1 MKFARLVFLIAGIY
15 GLLLLAPVYF
25 LESKIIPAITHPE
38 FYYGFIGI
46 AIAWQLAFF
55 VVSRDPVRFR
65 PIMVAAIVEKTA
77 YGLAV
82 VILYLLN
89 RLAALPAA
97 IGAVDLLFAVLFAA
111 AYAFTGMQV
120 APVRRSASVR

>member
-1 MKFARLVFLIAGIY
+1 MRFARLVFMIAGIY
-15 GLLLLAPVYF
+15 GLLLLVPVYF
-25 LESKIIPAITHPE
+25 LESQIVPPITHPE
-38 FYYGFIGI
+38 FFYGFVGI
-46 AIAWQLAFF
+46 AIAWQIAFL
-55 VVSRDPVRFR
+55 VVARNPVRFR
-65 PIMVAAIVEKTA
+65 PIMVAAIIEKTS

-89 RLAALPAA
+89 RLAPLPTA

-120 APVRRSASVR
+120 APVQRPASVR

>member
-1 MKFARLVFLIAGIY
+1 VKFARLVFLIAGVY
-15 GLLLLAPVYF
+15 GLLLLMPLYF
-25 LESKIIPAITHPE
+25 LESKIAHDLPPAITHPE
-38 FYYGFIGI
+38 FFYGFAGLG
-46 AIAWQLAFF
+46 IAWQIAFLI
-55 VVSRDPVRFR
+55 VGRDPARFR
-65 PIMVAAIVEKTA
+65 PIMVAAIIEKTS

-89 RLAALPAA
+89 RLEALPTA

-120 APVRRSASVR
+120 APVKK

>member
-1 MKFARLVFLIAGIY
+1 MRFARLVFLIAGIY
-15 GLLLLAPVYF
+15 GLLPLVPVYF
-25 LESKIIPAITHPE
+25 LESQIVPPITHPE
-38 FYYGFIGI
+38 FFYGFAGI
-46 AIAWQLAFF
+46 AIAWQIAFL
-55 VVSRDPVRFR
+55 VVARNPVRFR
-65 PIMVAAIVEKTA
+65 PIMVAAIIEKTS

-89 RLAALPAA
+89 RLAPLPTA

-120 APVRRSASVR
+120 APVRRPASVR

>member
-25 LESKIIPAITHPE
+25 LESKIVPAITHPE
-38 FYYGFIGI
+38 FFYGFVGI
-46 AIAWQLAFF
+46 AIAWQIAFL
-55 VVSRDPVRFR
+55 VVGRDPVRFR
-65 PIMVAAIVEKTA
+65 PIMVAAIVEKTG

>member
-15 GLLLLAPVYF
+15 GLLLLAPVCF
-25 LESKIIPAITHPE
+25 LESKIVPAITHPE
-38 FYYGFIGI
+38 FFYGFVGI
-46 AIAWQLAFF
+46 AIAWQIAFL
-55 VVSRDPVRFR
+55 VVGRDPVRFR
-65 PIMVAAIVEKTA
+65 PIMVAAIVEKTV

-120 APVRRSASVR
+120 APAKKWG

>member
-1 MKFARLVFLIAGIY
+1 MKFARLVFLIAGVY
-15 GLLLLAPVYF
+15 GLLLLVPVYF
-25 LESKIIPAITHPE
+25 LESRIIPAITHPE
-38 FYYGFIGI
+38 FFYGFVGI
-46 AIAWQLAFF
+46 AIAWQIAF
-55 VVSRDPVRFR
+55 VAVSRDPARFR
-65 PIMVAAIVEKTA
+65 PIMVAAIVEKTS

-89 RLAALPAA
+89 RLAPLPAA

-120 APVRRSASVR
+120 APVRRPASAR